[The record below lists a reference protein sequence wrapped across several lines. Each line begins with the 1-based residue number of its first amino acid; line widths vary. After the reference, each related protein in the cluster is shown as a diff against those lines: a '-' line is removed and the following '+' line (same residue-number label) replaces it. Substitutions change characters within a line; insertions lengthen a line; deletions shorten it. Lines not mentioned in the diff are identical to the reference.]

1 VDGGAQVTAPVR
13 GQIGPR
19 GRARKKMRRRTRG
32 MMHSRTMW
40 FSLALVILGV
50 VYDNFSYVSNLIDP
64 RLYGVLLILIG
75 ITVAVLR
82 FVTTTS
88 LDDR

>member
-1 VDGGAQVTAPVR
+1 MDGGAQVTAPAR
-13 GQIGPR
+13 RQIRPR
-19 GRARKKMRRRTRG
+19 GRVREKMRRRTRG